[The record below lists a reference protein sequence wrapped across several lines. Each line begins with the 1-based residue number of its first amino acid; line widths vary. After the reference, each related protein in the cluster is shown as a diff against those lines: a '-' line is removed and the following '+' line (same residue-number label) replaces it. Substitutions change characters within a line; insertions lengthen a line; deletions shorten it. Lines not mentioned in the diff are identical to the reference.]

1 MRALHSK
8 DMVKTPP
15 DEEIE
20 LLMSCNKSGDVFI
33 HCGEAVET
41 AKRAKRAKKA
51 AKERTRRADI
61 KAGKKVV
68 RSKAAGKVVMCGIA
82 GTNLTKVKKAVSEAA
97 VPVVRVKIEE
107 EEDDAI
113 GAFLIDKLNKPLP

>member
-20 LLMSCNKSGDVFI
+20 LLMSCTKNGIVKD
-33 HCGEAVET
+33 HTE
-41 AKRAKRAKKA
+41 KRAKKA

-97 VPVVRVKIEE
+97 VPVVKVKIEE